1 MTGKSALIVGATGA
15 TGRHILRAL
24 LASTVFTRV
33 GEFGRKVTPED
44 QIAEHKASGKLV
56 QKVIDFERVAEE
68 GLGEG
73 KWDVVFITL
82 GTTRKAAGSAEMFE
96 KIDREY
102 VVNAARATK
111 TQDPAHK
118 QRVVYLSSAGADASS
133 HFLYT
138 RSKGLTE
145 QGLASIGF
153 DDVVIFRP
161 SFLAEANREQP
172 KPGEAFIGRAVGLLS
187 VVAPNVQIPVPTL
200 AQSMYKAGEVGSAAL
215 PTGIKTEQVRFKDAS
230 GKELSYT
237 VIDTAAAVKLA
248 GHA

>member
-82 GTTRKAAGSAEMFE
+82 GTTRKAAGSAE
-96 KIDREY
+96 IY

-111 TQDPAHK
+111 TQDLAHK

>member
-1 MTGKSALIVGATGA
+1 MSAGKSALIVGATGA

-82 GTTRKAAGSAEMFE
+82 GTTRKAAGSAE
-96 KIDREY
+96 IY
-102 VVNAARATK
+102 VVNAARAAK

-153 DDVVIFRP
+153 DDVIIFRP

-172 KPGEAFIGRAVGLLS
+172 KPGEAFVGRAVGLLS
-187 VVAPNVQIPVPTL
+187 VVAPNVQIPVRTL

-215 PTGIKTEQVRFKDAS
+215 PTGIKTEQVRFKDVF